1 VTHADVVV
9 NEQGRVTIPA
19 PLRQQLGLVPG
30 SRAVAYVEDG
40 RLVIEDRRHLLARLQ
55 DDVAR
60 RAEASGAGTGSA
72 VDELLAERRA
82 EAAAETSG

>member
-1 VTHADVVV
+1 M
-9 NEQGRVTIPA
+9 TIPA

-30 SRAVAYVEDG
+30 SRAVAYIDDG

-55 DDVAR
+55 DEVAR
-60 RAEASGAGTGSA
+60 QAESAGAGTGGV

-82 EAAAETSG
+82 DAAAERAE

>member
-1 VTHADVVV
+1 M
-9 NEQGRVTIPA
+9 TIPA

-30 SRAVAYVEDG
+30 SRAVAYIDDG

-60 RAEASGAGTGSA
+60 HAESAGTGIGGV

-82 EAAAETSG
+82 EAAAESAE

>member
-1 VTHADVVV
+1 VIV
-9 NEQGRVTIPA
+9 NDQGRVTIPA

-30 SRAVAYVEDG
+30 SRAVAYIDDG

-55 DDVAR
+55 DQVAR
-60 RAEASGAGTGSA
+60 LADAAGAEAGSV

-82 EAAAETSG
+82 DAAAESAE

>member
-55 DDVAR
+55 DEVAR
-60 RAEASGAGTGSA
+60 RSEGAGTATSSV

-82 EAAAETSG
+82 EAAAENEA

>member
-1 VTHADVVV
+1 M
-9 NEQGRVTIPA
+9 TIPA

-30 SRAVAYVEDG
+30 SRAVAYIDDG

-55 DDVAR
+55 NEVAR
-60 RAEASGAGTGSA
+60 LAESAGTGVGSV

-82 EAAAETSG
+82 EAAAESAE

>member
-1 VTHADVVV
+1 
-9 NEQGRVTIPA
+9 VTIPA

-30 SRAVAYVEDG
+30 SRAVAYIDDG

-55 DDVAR
+55 DEVAR
-60 RAEASGAGTGSA
+60 LADAGEGAGSV

-82 EAAAETSG
+82 DAAAEGAE

>member
-1 VTHADVVV
+1 VIV

-30 SRAVAYVEDG
+30 SRAVAYIDDG

-55 DDVAR
+55 DQVAR
-60 RAEASGAGTGSA
+60 LAGTAGAESGSV

-82 EAAAETSG
+82 DAAAESAE

>member
-1 VTHADVVV
+1 M
-9 NEQGRVTIPA
+9 TIPA

-60 RAEASGAGTGSA
+60 RAEVSGASSA

-82 EAAAETSG
+82 EAAAENDR